1 MYFACQF
8 KENLSDDI
16 ESRELLFESP
26 KKALRQQLKNYLS
39 PNNDLN
45 GDEIMRDCFPMI
57 NDVRFFISHSHK
69 DEALAIKLAN
79 LIFSSCRMKSFIDSM
94 VWDYSQELLRDIDD
108 EYSVLREDPKVY
120 NYNKVGLSAS
130 YVHMMLATSLTAMM
144 DKCDCIIFINTPNSI
159 TPSEIKESPKT
170 FSPWIFHE
178 LSMIQFLKEKRPDFT
193 YENYSMN
200 KVASREQS
208 SLKIKLP
215 TQINDLPYIKRA
227 HLSELKQFISQ
238 QNKCLDQVKRIIT
251 MKKLKELIYKQ

>member
-45 GDEIMRDCFPMI
+45 GDEIMRDCFPII

-120 NYNKVGLSAS
+120 NYNK
-130 YVHMMLATSLTAMM
+130 
-144 DKCDCIIFINTPNSI
+144 
-159 TPSEIKESPKT
+159 
-170 FSPWIFHE
+170 
-178 LSMIQFLKEKRPDFT
+178 
-193 YENYSMN
+193 
-200 KVASREQS
+200 RE
-208 SLKIKLP
+208 
-215 TQINDLPYIKRA
+215 
-227 HLSELKQFISQ
+227 
-238 QNKCLDQVKRIIT
+238 
-251 MKKLKELIYKQ
+251 

>member
-108 EYSVLREDPKVY
+108 EF
-120 NYNKVGLSAS
+120 AS
-130 YVHMMLATSLTAMM
+130 YLRDNNWKELFSLGNCFYHEQQLSINQTNVPVGYFLLPYETLLADAAAR
-144 DKCDCIIFINTPNSI
+144 N
-159 TPSEIKESPKT
+159 ET
-170 FSPWIFHE
+170 FLNI
-178 LSMIQFLKEKRPDFT
+178 LKE
-193 YENYSMN
+193 NIN
-200 KVASREQS
+200 K
-208 SLKIKLP
+208 
-215 TQINDLPYIKRA
+215 
-227 HLSELKQFISQ
+227 
-238 QNKCLDQVKRIIT
+238 QVTK
-251 MKKLKELIYKQ
+251 